1 MGLTRILRRGKLD
14 GQRQRKRSDKG
25 RGGQKRPCECGSC
38 ETEAGDQKR
47 QRQAGRCYAEAF
59 KMVEVGWDLRKAGS
73 L

>member
-1 MGLTRILRRGKLD
+1 MTKD
-14 GQRQRKRSDKG
+14 GG
-25 RGGQKRPCECGSC
+25 GGQKRPCECGSC

-47 QRQAGRCYAEAF
+47 QRQAGSCYAEAF